1 MGDRDP
7 TDLQG
12 RDQDRIER
20 EKRDRQVRFLEAED
34 LKWLMS
40 SKRGRRI
47 VWRQLERARVFHPSF
62 DTTAMVMAFNEGQR
76 NAGLALL
83 TLINV
88 HCPERYLE
96 MLTEQRK
103 HDDRSADDGRG
114 NDH

>member
-7 TDLQG
+7 TDLRGQE
-12 RDQDRIER
+12 QDRIER
-20 EKRDRQVRFLEAED
+20 VKRDRQAQFLEAED
-34 LKWLMS
+34 VKWLMS

-47 VWRQLERARVFHPSF
+47 VWRQLERAGVFRLSF

-76 NAGLALL
+76 NGGLALL
-83 TLINV
+83 ALINA

-103 HDDRSADDGRG
+103 HDDRNADVGRG